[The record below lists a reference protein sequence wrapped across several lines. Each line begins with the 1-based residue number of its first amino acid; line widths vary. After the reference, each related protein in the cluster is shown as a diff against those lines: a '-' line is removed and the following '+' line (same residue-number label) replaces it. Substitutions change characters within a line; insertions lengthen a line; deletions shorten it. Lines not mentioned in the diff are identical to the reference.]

1 MTCPPKTVPVIK
13 LVFNL
18 NWTHKE
24 DGLSRWVTA
33 LAARRHI
40 NVAAVA
46 MANKTARM
54 AWVIMTKGVDYDPE
68 LAAA

>member
-24 DGLSRWVTA
+24 DGLRRWVTA